1 MDEQSLAQRVR
12 EGDGE
17 AFKEIFDAYAAR
29 LYNYACRLVGDAEE
43 ARDLTQDS
51 FLKAYRA
58 LVRGEEPRDLPAW
71 LYRIVSN
78 TCLDALRRRRLIR
91 WQPLDD
97 LLAVLGV
104 AAGRG
109 PEEQVLQRER
119 QNEVERVLAQLPP
132 RYRMY
137 LLLREREGF
146 SYREIAAITGDTPDT
161 VKVTLYRARERAR
174 QIGAQLRAGR
184 DPS

>member
-58 LVRGEEPRDLPAW
+58 LVRGEEPRELPAW
-71 LYRIVSN
+71 LYRIV
-78 TCLDALRRRRLIR
+78 
-91 WQPLDD
+91 
-97 LLAVLGV
+97 
-104 AAGRG
+104 
-109 PEEQVLQRER
+109 
-119 QNEVERVLAQLPP
+119 
-132 RYRMY
+132 
-137 LLLREREGF
+137 
-146 SYREIAAITGDTPDT
+146 
-161 VKVTLYRARERAR
+161 
-174 QIGAQLRAGR
+174 
-184 DPS
+184 